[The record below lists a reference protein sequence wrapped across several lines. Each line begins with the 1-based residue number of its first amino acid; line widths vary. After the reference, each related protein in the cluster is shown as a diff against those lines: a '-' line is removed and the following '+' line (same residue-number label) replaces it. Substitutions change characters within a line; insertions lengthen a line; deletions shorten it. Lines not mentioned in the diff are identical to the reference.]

1 MTVIVNGLAATPHR
15 RAFLRAVASS
25 RSRIVRYHS
34 TEEAWDQVECRRVT
48 TRLTEAFNAGW
59 VEPVPD
65 EDLWPGAEPRTRV
78 TYFRLTEFGRAALNG
93 EAR

>member
-1 MTVIVNGLAATPHR
+1 MPEINGLFPTPHR

-34 TEEAWDQVECRRVT
+34 TGEAYDQQENVRVT
-48 TRLTEAFNAGW
+48 SRLQEAFSAGW

-93 EAR
+93 EA